1 MADVTREQVVD
12 FLSSLTIIDL
22 AGLVTELEEKW
33 GVSAASAAPVM
44 MAGPAGGGA
53 AEAAEEKTEFT
64 VVLSGFG
71 DNKIQVIKAVRE
83 LTGLGLK
90 DAKDLVEGVP
100 ANLKED
106 VAKAEAEKMKAAI
119 EAAGGTAELK

>member
-1 MADVTREQVVD
+1 MADVTRDQVVD
-12 FLSSLTIIDL
+12 FLSSMTIIDL

-33 GVSAASAAPVM
+33 GVSAASAAPMM
-44 MAGPAGGGA
+44 MAGPAA
-53 AEAAEEKTEFT
+53 AGEAAEEKTEFT

-71 DNKIQVIKAVRE
+71 ANKIQVIKAVRE

-90 DAKDLVEGVP
+90 DAKDLVEAAP
-100 ANLKED
+100 TNLKED
-106 VAKAEAEKMKAAI
+106 VAKDEAEKMKAAI